1 LKEEADKR
9 RELENKVKD
18 FEAKDADREKKNLEK
33 QGKYKELLDDA
44 NKQIETLTSQTQV
57 IAEYDTAMT
66 ALVESELNSIK
77 TTLGDE
83 KFTKIS
89 NLLNLENLTPLQ
101 KLQTLPKLKE
111 LMGEFAEKKPD
122 PK

>member
-1 LKEEADKR
+1 MIHFNELKANARSMYETFK
-9 RELENKVKD
+9 KV
-18 FEAKDADREKKNLEK
+18 L
-33 QGKYKELLDDA
+33 
-44 NKQIETLTSQTQV
+44 
-57 IAEYDTAMT
+57 EYDTAMT
-66 ALVESELNSIK
+66 AVVESELNSIK